1 MERKKVALPVSNGN
15 LCAHFGHCEQFVVFE
30 TIDGKIT
37 SETFH
42 TPPAHQPGVY
52 PGWLHE
58 MGVSDVI
65 AGGMGQRAIQLFMAN
80 HINVYVGAHLKSPRE
95 LVNELLDGSLRAGE
109 NLCDH

>member
-1 MERKKVALPVSNGN
+1 MKTKKVALPTVDGK
-15 LCAHFGHCEQFVVFE
+15 LCAHFGHCEKFAVFE
-30 TIDGKIT
+30 TDNKEIT
-37 SETFH
+37 SESFL

-58 MGVSDVI
+58 MGVTDVI

-80 HINVYVGAHLKSPRE
+80 HINVYVGATLKSPQE
-95 LVNELLDGSLRAGE
+95 LVTELLNGVLQAGE